1 MHDTGSP
8 PGPAGRLA
16 RRSRVMERSPLA
28 VVLVEVGRVVD
39 LNPAFAR
46 LVGRDAEDLLG
57 VDVESLIA
65 PQDRH
70 LLLMEAA
77 ARELGREQGVLTCR
91 LQSTDGLERW
101 TRSSWFLERSP
112 EGRTSVTTFVQDV
125 EGKARNALVAD
136 EMLAAVEAERAV
148 LNAALEASPDGLALF
163 QAVRDEHGRTTDT
176 RLLRMNS
183 AGADGRSAEALVGR
197 PLSDY
202 FPESV
207 PTGLHGAAVECL
219 ERQEIR
225 RLVVEVG
232 PDGTWPGVF
241 DTVLVPIDPDR
252 VLCSFRDVTGARAA
266 EQQLLHAATHDTL
279 TGLPNRALLRD
290 RLEHALTRVQRGDD
304 PVTIAFLD
312 LDGFKSINDTWGHT
326 HGDLVLQEV
335 SERLSRCVRE
345 GDTVARLGG
354 DEFVLV
360 LEGCADEAGW
370 RTVYARVAAALAEPL
385 RVAATDVSLR
395 ASVGVVFA
403 GEDLHDVDAVMRHA
417 DDAMYASKNGGKG
430 RYTVLGAGSPR
441 GLVDL
446 DRVPVERG

>member
-1 MHDTGSP
+1 MRDTGSSTEQV
-8 PGPAGRLA
+8 GRLT
-16 RRSRVMERSPLA
+16 RRSQVMERSPHA
-28 VVLVEVGRVVD
+28 VVLVEGGRVVD

-46 LVGRDAEDLLG
+46 LVGRDVAEVLG
-57 VDVESLIA
+57 MDVETLVA

-77 ARELGREQGVLTCR
+77 ARDLGREQGVLTCR
-91 LQSTDGLERW
+91 LLGVDGHERW
-101 TRSSWFLERSP
+101 TRSLWFLEHSP
-112 EGRTSVTTFVQDV
+112 DGTTTVTTYVQDV
-125 EGKARNALVAD
+125 EGEARNALVAD

-148 LNAALEASPDGLALF
+148 LNAALEASPDGLAIL
-163 QAVRDEHGRTTDT
+163 QAVRDEQGRTTDA

-183 AGADGRSAEALVGR
+183 AGADGRNVEAMVGR

-207 PTGLHGAAVECL
+207 PTGLHEAAVQCL
-219 ERQEIR
+219 DQQETR
-225 RLVVEVG
+225 RLVVEVE

-241 DTVLVPIDPDR
+241 DTVLVPIDTDR
-252 VLCSFRDVTGARAA
+252 VLYSFRDVAGARAA
-266 EQQLLHAATHDTL
+266 EQQLLHDATHDPL

-290 RLEHALTRVQRGDD
+290 RLEHALARVQRGDD
-304 PVTIAFLD
+304 AVTIAFLD
-312 LDGFKSINDTWGHT
+312 LDGFKSVNDTWGHT
-326 HGDLVLQEV
+326 HGDRVLREV
-335 SERLSRCVRE
+335 SDRLSRCVRD

-360 LEGCADEAGW
+360 LEGCSDETGW
-370 RTVYARVAAALAEPL
+370 RTVYTRVVAALAEPV
-385 RVAATDVSLR
+385 RVGGTDVSLR

-430 RYTVLGAGSPR
+430 RYTVIAAGSPR
-441 GLVDL
+441 AVVDL
-446 DRVPVERG
+446 DRVPAERG